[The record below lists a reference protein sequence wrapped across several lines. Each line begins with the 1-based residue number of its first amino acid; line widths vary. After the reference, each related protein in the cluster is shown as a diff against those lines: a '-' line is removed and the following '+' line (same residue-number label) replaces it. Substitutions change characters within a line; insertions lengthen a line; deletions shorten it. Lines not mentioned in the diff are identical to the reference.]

1 MHLLNKIVA
10 LLRRCETNQQRCEY
24 LIHQVANKVRALD
37 EEKSSLD
44 LQKKALQTLLRS
56 QQPEGMIS
64 RSELYAI
71 QRRLSIVRRQL
82 SELDLQEVGLKEK
95 QLQ

>member
-44 LQKKALQTLLRS
+44 LQKKHYK
-56 QQPEGMIS
+56 PCC
-64 RSELYAI
+64 
-71 QRRLSIVRRQL
+71 VHNN
-82 SELDLQEVGLKEK
+82 LKA
-95 QLQ
+95 